1 MSLFKKYVILITL
14 LFLSVSSVFSQNK
27 FTISGT
33 IKDSTTGE
41 SIIGASVSIAELK
54 ETGTVSNA
62 YGFYSLTIPTGKY
75 TVTTQVIG
83 YSAQSVQVNLLQN
96 TIINFNL
103 SSRSTSLKEVVIGAE
118 KKNDN
123 ITNPEM
129 GVEKLDVKQIAA
141 IPVLFG
147 EKDILKTLQ
156 LLPGIESAGDGN
168 SGFYVRGGGSDQNLI
183 LLDEAPVYDASH
195 LLGFFS
201 VFNSDAI
208 KDVTVYKGDEP
219 AQYGGRLSS
228 VLDIK
233 MNDGNDQ
240 NYIISGGIGLIA
252 SRISIEGPIVKHKG
266 SFIICARRTYA
277 DLFLKLSSDSN
288 LNQSSLYFYDIN
300 IKANYELGKKDHL
313 YLSGYFGKDVLGFG
327 NTFSINW
334 GNTTGTLR
342 WNHLFSDKLFSN
354 ASFIVSNYTDN
365 IGINFSGTSIGIVS
379 RIQDYGFKYDFQY
392 YMSDVST
399 LNFGLNSTYHQIVPG
414 EIVAENNS
422 QVSTLNLTDDYSWEN
437 SLYLSNI
444 LKPTSSFSLEYGVRL
459 TAFSV
464 LGPGDF
470 YNYNTATGQTLDT
483 TVYKSG
489 QFVKTYINPEP
500 RISASYTLNKVS
512 SIKASYAR
520 NTQNIHLLNNTT
532 TENPTDQ
539 WIPSTNYI
547 QPEISDQVSLG
558 YFRNFVD
565 NTYEFSI
572 EGYYKQVQNL
582 LDYRDNAQ
590 LEYNENIESQLL
602 FGQGRAYGVELFLKK
617 KYGKF
622 NGWIGY
628 TLSSAQQQIA
638 GVNNGSWYNSPQDR
652 PNDLS
657 VVGIYQASKKWSFSA
672 TFVYYTGNPV
682 TFPSGK
688 YDVDGNVYFYYTS
701 RNGYRMP
708 PYSRLDIGATVQCK
722 KRKNFE
728 ANWTFSIYNVY
739 DRWNAYTIT
748 FQQNPNNT
756 SETQAIQTTLFG
768 IIPSVTYNFK
778 FSL

>member
-83 YSAQSVQVNLLQN
+83 YSARSVQVNLLQN

-470 YNYNTATGQTLDT
+470 YNYNAATGQTLDT

-602 FGQGRAYGVELFLKK
+602 FGQGRAYGVEFFLKK

>member
-83 YSAQSVQVNLLQN
+83 YSTQSVQVNLLQN

>member
-1 MSLFKKYVILITL
+1 
-14 LFLSVSSVFSQNK
+14 
-27 FTISGT
+27 
-33 IKDSTTGE
+33 
-41 SIIGASVSIAELK
+41 
-54 ETGTVSNA
+54 
-62 YGFYSLTIPTGKY
+62 
-75 TVTTQVIG
+75 
-83 YSAQSVQVNLLQN
+83 
-96 TIINFNL
+96 
-103 SSRSTSLKEVVIGAE
+103 
-118 KKNDN
+118 
-123 ITNPEM
+123 
-129 GVEKLDVKQIAA
+129 
-141 IPVLFG
+141 
-147 EKDILKTLQ
+147 
-156 LLPGIESAGDGN
+156 
-168 SGFYVRGGGSDQNLI
+168 VRGGGSDQNLI

-470 YNYNTATGQTLDT
+470 YNYNAATGQTLDT

>member
-470 YNYNTATGQTLDT
+470 YNYNAATGQTLDT

>member
-470 YNYNTATGQTLDT
+470 YNYNAATGQTLDT

-602 FGQGRAYGVELFLKK
+602 FGQGRAYGVEFFLKK

>member
-83 YSAQSVQVNLLQN
+83 YSARSVQVNLLQN

-470 YNYNTATGQTLDT
+470 YNYNAATGQTLDT

>member
-83 YSAQSVQVNLLQN
+83 YSARSVQVNLLQN

-602 FGQGRAYGVELFLKK
+602 FGQGRAYGVEFFLKK